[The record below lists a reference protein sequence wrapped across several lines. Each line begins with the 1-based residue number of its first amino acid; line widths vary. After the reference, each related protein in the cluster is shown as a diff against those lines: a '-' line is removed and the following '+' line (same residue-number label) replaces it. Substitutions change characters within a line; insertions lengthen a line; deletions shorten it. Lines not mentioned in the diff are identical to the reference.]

1 MLDAVRKHRA
11 ALACASKQQE
21 AILDMPLRDTH
32 QDEVI
37 VHHRVF
43 FPQSADETNEP
54 LLERSDIEFS
64 GASNN
69 FKPQTMPNKEETAH
83 HKVLVRNLD
92 NHALVSG
99 RRDYAP
105 IVNTSTAGQNEVV
118 AVATMTQAFS
128 SLNLTPNI
136 EQPYTGSGYS
146 HARNETITTAMPKQ
160 LWSTTHPP
168 ALAKPAAPTAQS
180 LYAEFR
186 AAELERRKKQLYN
199 QKVALPCPKAPVRAS
214 ATTASTSTSNK
225 KEKSPKD
232 VAAKKAAA
240 YEELM
245 RKSRAKRSAKAQKER
260 ETWTSHSLVDNKSRI
275 DTKMNRLGKMG
286 HRARHRCTWE
296 LKPFSLAKFVL
307 EIDEPIPLVILTDP
321 EGRRHF
327 LEDPANYKDR
337 VTLEKGG
344 RKGS

>member
-11 ALACASKQQE
+11 ALARASKQQE
-21 AILDMPLRDTH
+21 ATLDMPLRDTH

-69 FKPQTMPNKEETAH
+69 FKPQTMPNKEETAY

-146 HARNETITTAMPKQ
+146 HARNETIT
-160 LWSTTHPP
+160 
-168 ALAKPAAPTAQS
+168 
-180 LYAEFR
+180 
-186 AAELERRKKQLYN
+186 
-199 QKVALPCPKAPVRAS
+199 
-214 ATTASTSTSNK
+214 
-225 KEKSPKD
+225 
-232 VAAKKAAA
+232 
-240 YEELM
+240 
-245 RKSRAKRSAKAQKER
+245 
-260 ETWTSHSLVDNKSRI
+260 
-275 DTKMNRLGKMG
+275 
-286 HRARHRCTWE
+286 
-296 LKPFSLAKFVL
+296 
-307 EIDEPIPLVILTDP
+307 
-321 EGRRHF
+321 
-327 LEDPANYKDR
+327 
-337 VTLEKGG
+337 
-344 RKGS
+344 